1 MFVQSNKRKF
11 GTARGSPRRSRT
23 AKAFGISRN
32 AAKSERAREWGG
44 WGRLSDDG
52 LGQNNP
58 NRSEDPWGAGCPR
71 PDFAVSMWPPFPDS
85 VLGFCGRLTDTKDGD
100 KLEVHFAHA
109 GSELKRIAYRKV
121 PSDMHIFQPYW
132 GKPAVRNDR
141 EGRGNVGIIRSPVR
155 ATILLACGGR

>member
-1 MFVQSNKRKF
+1 M
-11 GTARGSPRRSRT
+11 RR
-23 AKAFGISRN
+23 N
-32 AAKSERAREWGG
+32 LNVPCEWGG

-58 NRSEDPWGAGCPR
+58 NRSQDPWGAGCPR

-85 VLGFCGRLTDTKDGD
+85 VLGFCGWLIDTKDGD
-100 KLEVHFAHA
+100 KLEAHFAHA
-109 GSELKRIAYRKV
+109 GSELKRMADRKV

-155 ATILLACGGR
+155 ATTLLACGGR

>member
-23 AKAFGISRN
+23 AKAFGISRT
-32 AAKSERAREWGG
+32 AAKSERACEWGG

-71 PDFAVSMWPPFPDS
+71 PDLAVSMWPPFPDS
-85 VLGFCGRLTDTKDGD
+85 VLGVLR
-100 KLEVHFAHA
+100 
-109 GSELKRIAYRKV
+109 SAYRYEGWRQTGSTTSQGIT
-121 PSDMHIFQPYW
+121 PGECTINHSY
-132 GKPAVRNDR
+132 ND
-141 EGRGNVGIIRSPVR
+141 IS
-155 ATILLACGGR
+155 ATLP